1 VTTTADEAERPVT
14 LVVTRHA
21 ALVEYAR
28 ELGLVGP
35 DLRVLAHV
43 SEADVAGQHVLGVLP
58 LHLAA
63 LAASV
68 TEIPLALEPADRGVE
83 LPIERVRAIAGD
95 PVRYVVRTA

>member
-1 VTTTADEAERPVT
+1 MTIT
-14 LVVTRHA
+14 LVVTRHD
-21 ALVEYAR
+21 ALVAYAR
-28 ELGLVGP
+28 EIGLVADDVP
-35 DLRVLAHV
+35 VLAHV
-43 SEADVAGQHVLGVLP
+43 TEADVTGQHVLGVLP

-63 LAASV
+63 SAASV